1 MYYTPLTC
9 YEEKVLGVGLIL
21 SPSPEH
27 RVLRLLSLKLWTQKM
42 FLSVLQVGITVLKIH
57 NSALLKVK
65 EFTYQQHTQ
74 TQEECAVAKE
84 CAYTVFLS
92 LVRATF
98 STKIIS

>member
-42 FLSVLQVGITVLKIH
+42 FLSVLQVGIPVLKIH

-65 EFTYQQHTQ
+65 EFTYQQHMQ
-74 TQEECAVAKE
+74 TQKECGVTKE